1 MSLDTCFRV
10 ARRRI
15 SDRHKVTSRTQEL
28 VKSPRQYDILALQL
42 GLMPSITIAL
52 ALAMGFLCLP
62 PLLLRVEGKADET
75 T

>member
-10 ARRRI
+10 AHRRI

-28 VKSPRQYDILALQL
+28 VKLPRQYDILALQL